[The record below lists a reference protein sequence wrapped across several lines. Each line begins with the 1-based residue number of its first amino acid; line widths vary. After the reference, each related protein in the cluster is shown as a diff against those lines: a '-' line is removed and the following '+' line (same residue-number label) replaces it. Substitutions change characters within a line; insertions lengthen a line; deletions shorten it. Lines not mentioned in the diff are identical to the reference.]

1 MARPLWPGNYSLGLL
16 FADALM
22 ASSPSA
28 EPLPYYAIQ
37 LANEGTW
44 NATTGVNDLGVTVQV
59 ATSAPD
65 TGAYVGDLWVGDRPS
80 SLDSASGTTLPSI
93 AGALLL
99 LVLLPLLLF

>member
-1 MARPLWPGNYSLGLL
+1 VRGVSGNYSLGLL

-44 NATTGVNDLGVTVQV
+44 NADTGVNDLGVTVQV

-65 TGAYVGDLWVGDRPS
+65 TGAYTGDLWVGARPS
-80 SLDSASGTTLPSI
+80 SLDSAGGTTLPSI

-99 LVLLPLLLF
+99 LVLLPFLLF